1 MNPIGGAPTSPSGG
15 GRPTL
20 EPLRDLDRLLRSMSQ
35 ASDLEALARLLE
47 RAAGLDD
54 DHLAE
59 FMERLAA
66 LLSGPAS
73 GITPA
78 QLESLLTPHPPSSE
92 GREGHAPGNSRSRA
106 DSSDNSQ

>member
-1 MNPIGGAPTSPSGG
+1 
-15 GRPTL
+15 
-20 EPLRDLDRLLRSMSQ
+20 MSQ

-92 GREGHAPGNSRSRA
+92 GREGHSPGNSRSRA